1 MASIVLL
8 SIAIIPMV
16 GMFDMGLDAATKG
29 ANYDDGRALAKKQM
43 EIVQSL
49 PYATAK
55 TSVPNAPCAFSG
67 SGLCEAADRQ
77 DLDSE
82 FSNFRYTM
90 LKQFVNLNSGETEFE
105 DANQDEGYM
114 QVTVEVGWGGANFDE
129 TTYTTT
135 SIKAK

>member
-1 MASIVLL
+1 MVSILIL

-16 GMFDMGLDAATKG
+16 GMFDMGLDAATRG

-55 TSVPNAPCAFSG
+55 TSVPNASCAFNG
-67 SGLCEAADRQ
+67 SGLCQSADLQ
-77 DLDSE
+77 DPDSE
-82 FSNFRYTM
+82 FSKFRYTI
-90 LKQFVNLNSGETEFE
+90 LKQFVNLNSGETGFE
-105 DANQDEGYM
+105 DVNQDEGYM
-114 QVTVEVGWGGANFDE
+114 QVTVEVGWGGATFDD

-135 SIKAK
+135 TIKAK